1 MSLNIKNEETHRMAQ
16 ELAALTGESMTAA
29 VTDTDTVTVWF
40 QNGTGGTLNLAS
52 GTLTA
57 TVIKQ

>member
-1 MSLNIKNEETHRMAQ
+1 VSVTFSLDLQAIDMY
-16 ELAALTGESMTAA
+16 AA
-29 VTDTDTVTVWF
+29 VTATDTVSVWL
-40 QNGTGGTLNLAS
+40 QNATGGTLNIAS